1 MKNVLFLFVIT
12 IATAF
17 APATPRQNMLVG
29 AWRSQ
34 TTINGTAMTQVLL
47 FSNGYF
53 SSTLYHSKD
62 GAFFQ
67 TVGGSFTVENGML
80 TLHYEFNSSDSTKV
94 GTTDSGKLE
103 IKGNVLQIK
112 GGNGNQF
119 KGEALDAGITTD
131 LTGAWLMAGRKQ
143 NDQITRRDTSTPRKT
158 MKLLSGKRFQWIAYN
173 TETKQFMG
181 TGGGTYTAENG
192 VYTENLEFFSRDNK
206 RVGMKLE
213 FNYEVQGNDWHHSG
227 KSSAGEPMYEIW
239 AKRDLENK

>member
-1 MKNVLFLFVIT
+1 MKNVLFVIGFVL
-12 IATAF
+12 ATAF
-17 APATPRQNMLVG
+17 VPALPKQSALQG

-34 TTINGTAMTQVLL
+34 TTINGVAMTQVLL

-53 SSTLYHSKD
+53 SSTMYQAKD

-67 TVGGSFTVENGML
+67 TTGGSFTVENGTL

-103 IKGNVLQIK
+103 IKGNILQVK
-112 GGNGNQF
+112 GDNGNQF

-143 NDQITRRDTSTPRKT
+143 DDKITRRDTTTPRKT
-158 MKLLSGKRFQWIAYN
+158 MKILTGKRFQWIAYN
-173 TETKQFMG
+173 TATKQFMG
-181 TGGGTYTAENG
+181 TGGGTYSAENG
-192 VYTENLEFFSRDNK
+192 VYTENLEFFSRDDK

-213 FNYEVQGNDWHHSG
+213 FKYEVQENDWHHMG
-227 KSSAGEPMYEIW
+227 KSSAGDPMYEIW
-239 AKRDLENK
+239 AKRDAMSK